1 MDYAEARAAFFQPRA
16 VDAPPPRV
24 DHWADTPARRLRD
37 AIEPIATIC
46 FWSEPAYKAYEHRG
60 LDFLQGYV
68 WGRTCVLGEPE
79 AAVAAAVF
87 AGFEPGLIATLYDG
101 GRAVCTLADIRSAKE
116 SGAVTALR
124 EVLGD
129 RDEVD
134 TVVDGVVAV
143 LRRGIDAI
151 HTTTGRAFSAGLLA
165 LDWPDESWGRL
176 WYACSVLRE
185 YRGDGHVAAYVAYGL
200 DGLEANLLTEMQVGW
215 EVTSYAGSR
224 GWSPEAMAAATERL
238 RTRGLIEG
246 TDLSENGRTMRDRIE
261 SITDSLM
268 QPVITALGDDLHGL
282 LDTLNA
288 WSQQIVD
295 HGWFPPDPYKRAS
308 G

>member
-1 MDYAEARAAFFQPRA
+1 MDYAEARVAFFQPRA
-16 VDAPPPRV
+16 SDAPPPRV
-24 DHWADTPARRLRD
+24 SHWANTPARQLRD

-68 WGRTCVLGEPE
+68 WGRSCVLGEPE
-79 AAVAAAVF
+79 GAVAAAAF
-87 AGFEPGLIATLYDG
+87 GGFEPGLIASLYDS

-116 SGAVTALR
+116 SGAVTALQ
-124 EVLGD
+124 EVLGKPD
-129 RDEVD
+129 DLD
-134 TVVDGVVAV
+134 DVVAV

-151 HTTTGRAFSAGLLA
+151 RTTSGRAMSAGLLS

-176 WYACSVLRE
+176 WHACSSSRE
-185 YRGDGHVAAYVAYGL
+185 YRGDGHIAAYVAYGL
-200 DGLEANLLTEMQVGW
+200 DGLEANLVTEMQVGW
-215 EVTSYAGSR
+215 KPTSYAGSR
-224 GWSPEAMAAATERL
+224 GWSPEAMTAATDRL
-238 RTRGLIEG
+238 RTRGLIDGNE
-246 TDLSENGRTMRDRIE
+246 LSENGRTMRDRIE

-268 QPVITALGDDLHGL
+268 QPVVDALGDDIHGL
-282 LDTLNA
+282 LDTLNG
-288 WSQQIVD
+288 WSQQIIE